1 MATVTYTGFGTK
13 ITLGGKQLICTG
25 LNINFGQKMLNS
37 SGSFGGGLVV
47 NNVIETQGM
56 PRMDVPQ
63 ITVGLTFQATET
75 IVDQLITMMKNRKT
89 KKTIAIFNVNASIS
103 LTQCYW
109 NKISFQVAQNQ
120 LMTCSVDFNVLQEY
134 STIYAFQLA
143 AKQSSS
149 TNTNDFGEHS
159 TSKIIPYYATGIL
172 YGSSYMLTTAWSLD
186 VSQMIQ
192 LKTFC
197 KLTQKLTAPKD
208 VAPLASH
215 IKFGMMN
222 VNLNVTKLINT
233 TASTVGGKINY
244 ASTTISS
251 TDNITVKATS
261 SKTIMTLNFIQLISA
276 NPVLSDNG
284 THMAYQ
290 LNYQANKVTFASS

>member
-1 MATVTYTGFGTK
+1 MATATYTGFGTK
-13 ITLGGKQLICTG
+13 ITLGEKQLICTG

-103 LTQCYW
+103 LKQCYW

-149 TNTNDFGEHS
+149 TNTNDFGEHR

-172 YGSSYMLTTAWSLD
+172 YGNSYMLTTAWSLD

-197 KLTQKLTAPKD
+197 KLAQKLTAPKA

-233 TASTVGGKINY
+233 TASTVGGQINY
-244 ASTTISS
+244 TTTSISS

-276 NPVLSDNG
+276 NPVLSDKG
-284 THMAYQ
+284 AHMAYQ
-290 LNYQANKVTFASS
+290 LNYQANKVTFTS

>member
-1 MATVTYTGFGTK
+1 MATATYTGFGTK

-47 NNVIETQGM
+47 QNVIETQGM

-63 ITVGLTFQATET
+63 ITVGLTFQATEG

-89 KKTIAIFNVNASIS
+89 KKTIAISNVNASIT

-143 AKQSSS
+143 AKQSNS
-149 TNTNDFGEHS
+149 TNANDFGEHS
-159 TSKIIPYYATGIL
+159 TSKIIPYYATGITVNN
-172 YGSSYMLTTAWSLD
+172 SYINVIAWSLD
-186 VSQMIQ
+186 VSQMVQ

-197 KLTQKLTAPKD
+197 KLSSRLSVPKAI
-208 VAPLASH
+208 APLASH

-233 TASTVGGKINY
+233 TASTVGGYINY
-244 ASTTISS
+244 EANIISS
-251 TDNITVKATS
+251 TNNIIVKATS

-276 NPVLSDNG
+276 NPVLSDAG
-284 THMAYQ
+284 AHMAYQ
-290 LNYQANKVTFASS
+290 LNYQANKVTLGS